1 MRKSVRE
8 FDVGDIVWNRLPG
21 MDHKLSEA
29 WSGPWEVVGRLN
41 AVNYKIK
48 KLDERGKSKV
58 VHINTLKACVE
69 REGKV
74 RRLTVVAESEE
85 EELAGCLSLAE
96 VCPEFNKGDI
106 DKLLEEFPHVLRNE
120 PGNTGS
126 AELKIEMVDEVPVQ
140 LAPYRIPDKLKLGVK
155 AELDGLLEAEI
166 ISSSTS
172 PYASPIVPVTKPDG
186 SVRMCVDYR
195 KLNEKT
201 VADPYY
207 MATLDEIVERVGQSK
222 VLSKI
227 DLAKGYYQ
235 VRVAA
240 GSKEK
245 TAFISPY
252 GKYEFSRMPFGLR
265 NAPAVFQRMMDSV
278 LGECYDCSATYI
290 DDIIVFSED
299 WASHLVDLRKVLGV
313 LGKHGL
319 TAKPVKCSWGR
330 SYVQY
335 LGHMIGGGKMAVP
348 SMRAKA
354 MAEYKRPVTK
364 KDMQSFLGCTNYYR
378 KFVKDYCRYS
388 APLHA
393 ATALSAPGKVVW
405 TEECLAA
412 FNHLRLVL
420 CEMCVLTVPG
430 PQDVFSL
437 HTEASVRL

>member
-1 MRKSVRE
+1 M
-8 FDVGDIVWNRLPG
+8 
-21 MDHKLSEA
+21 
-29 WSGPWEVVGRLN
+29 
-41 AVNYKIK
+41 
-48 KLDERGKSKV
+48 
-58 VHINTLKACVE
+58 
-69 REGKV
+69 
-74 RRLTVVAESEE
+74 
-85 EELAGCLSLAE
+85 
-96 VCPEFNKGDI
+96 
-106 DKLLEEFPHVLRNE
+106 
-120 PGNTGS
+120 
-126 AELKIEMVDEVPVQ
+126 
-140 LAPYRIPDKLKLGVK
+140 KLGVK

-186 SVRMCVDYR
+186 TVRMCVDYR

-245 TAFISPY
+245 TVFISPY
-252 GKYEFSRMPFGLR
+252 GKYEFSCMPFGLR
-265 NAPAVFQRMMDSV
+265 NAPAVFQQMMDSV

-319 TAKPVKCSWGR
+319 TAKPVKCSWGS

-335 LGHMIGGGKMAVP
+335 LGHMIGGGKMVVP

-393 ATALSAPGKVVW
+393 ATALS
-405 TEECLAA
+405 
-412 FNHLRLVL
+412 
-420 CEMCVLTVPG
+420 VPG
-430 PQDVFSL
+430 
-437 HTEASVRL
+437 